1 MINGITMALW
11 YLPYTEE
18 SRPKLWESAQRDDD
32 RMISESGHWI
42 SATPLLVAGY
52 PFIKA
57 VDWYKRLYNDAATLY
72 NLWAANVNHFMTQ
85 RKLNK
90 NGRKIGEVPAEVIL
104 EEYVPDEPKPLP
116 VDWLTPAPRKDGLKP
131 AQQNNN
137 DVKKIIVDAL
147 QKLQNNW
154 WIAKNVEA
162 AKKLIDL
169 YKVATGTA
177 QPKQEVKPKQFLVGT
192 DWRMIAEIVD

>member
-1 MINGITMALW
+1 MINEIAMALW

-90 NGRKIGEVPAEVIL
+90 NGRKIGEVPTEVIL
-104 EEYVPDEPKPLP
+104 EEKVPVSQSKPLP
-116 VDWLTPAPRKDGLKP
+116 VDGPKQ

-177 QPKQEVKPKQFLVGT
+177 QFKQEIKPKQFLVGA
-192 DWRMIAEIVD
+192 DWRMIAEVVD

>member
-1 MINGITMALW
+1 MINEITMALW

-57 VDWYKRLYNDAATLY
+57 VDWYNRLYNDAATLY

-90 NGRKIGEVPAEVIL
+90 NGRKIGEVPADVML
-104 EEYVPDEPKPLP
+104 EEKAPVSQPKPLP
-116 VDWLTPAPRKDGLKP
+116 VDELKP

-137 DVKKIIVDAL
+137 DIKKIIVDAL

-177 QPKQEVKPKQFLVGT
+177 QPKQEVKPKKFLVGT
-192 DWRMIAEIVD
+192 DWRMIAEVVD